1 MEEIREAMRLKG
13 KGMSHAEMYRS
24 MGVSAKRL
32 ENIMVRAKDE
42 GIRAMWSDWSHILNA
57 PASGQKVQM
66 HLIKVP
72 RLLSGRHHLSC

>member
-13 KGMSHAEMYRS
+13 KGMSHSEMYRS

-42 GIRAMWSDWSHILNA
+42 GIRGNI
-57 PASGQKVQM
+57 
-66 HLIKVP
+66 I
-72 RLLSGRHHLSC
+72 

>member
-1 MEEIREAMRLKG
+1 MSGRITMEEIREAMRLKG
-13 KGMSHAEMYRS
+13 RGMSHSEMYRS

-57 PASGQKVQM
+57 PRFGA
-66 HLIKVP
+66 
-72 RLLSGRHHLSC
+72 R

>member
-57 PASGQKVQM
+57 PRFGAKSANALNQSTQT
-66 HLIKVP
+66 
-72 RLLSGRHHLSC
+72 S